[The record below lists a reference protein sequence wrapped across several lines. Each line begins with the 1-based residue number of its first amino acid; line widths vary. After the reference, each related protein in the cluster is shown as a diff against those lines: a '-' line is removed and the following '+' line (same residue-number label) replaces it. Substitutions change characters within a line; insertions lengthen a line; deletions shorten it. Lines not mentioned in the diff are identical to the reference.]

1 MARKVSIILT
11 PCDLITDIDCSNLA
25 SKSKVT
31 SENQRCHSPEK
42 EELNNCHNT
51 KNVKV
56 IHSTRTTDQEYEG
69 PADETDENGLEN
81 DLGSPSSGFTPV
93 SFYGSRSQNF
103 TPRTKLFSPNA
114 HKKLREDSDDLG
126 DSSSGIKRK
135 FKKQS
140 NSATVKKKRKTANNV
155 RQGKS
160 GGKRSKSSSSVHENG
175 IQVCKSESLVSVDED
190 NKSEGKTEN
199 FELVINDVDGSG
211 EGPEESTYL
220 PQLNYG
226 SEGSGVDLASEKSSP
241 NLVKSAASD
250 IDSVCSEASLCSGPG
265 TLLEGLLLRKNGN
278 EYIFSSSVDSD
289 APKEQLT
296 PSSEDSSKERTIC
309 VTNGIMISDPT
320 STSQNKSL
328 VGKMIVAG
336 NHNDDSQSSLTFSM
350 PSPDTSESDFTLK
363 MSDKDADS
371 SSSKSS
377 PEHQAS
383 IMRYFRSVPA
393 PKCKTKL
400 IANGVSSPTLPDN
413 PPEAKNRL
421 DVFLCLMGYILLTN
435 RVRGPYCK
443 LWLAFFPIDLW
454 LKHEARGP

>member
-1 MARKVSIILT
+1 MAQKLSIILT

-31 SENQRCHSPEK
+31 SENQRCDSPEK
-42 EELNNCHNT
+42 EKLNNCHNT
-51 KNVKV
+51 KNDEV
-56 IHSTRTTDQEYEG
+56 IHSTRTTDQKHQGSE
-69 PADETDENGLEN
+69 DETDKNGLEN

-93 SFYGSRSQNF
+93 TFYGSRGQNF
-103 TPRTKLFSPNA
+103 TPRTKLFSPSA
-114 HKKLREDSDDLG
+114 HKKLRQDSEDLG

-140 NSATVKKKRKTANNV
+140 NSATVKKKRKTSNNV

-160 GGKRSKSSSSVHENG
+160 GGKRSKSSSAVHENG
-175 IQVCKSESLVSVDED
+175 IQVRKSESVVSVDED
-190 NKSEGKTEN
+190 NENEGKAKN
-199 FELVINDVDGSG
+199 FEMVINDVDESK
-211 EGPEESTYL
+211 EGPEESTCFTE
-220 PQLNYG
+220 LNYG
-226 SEGSGVDLASEKSSP
+226 SEGSGIDLASEKSSP
-241 NLVKSAASD
+241 NLMKSVASD

-278 EYIFSSSVDSD
+278 EYIFSSPVDSD

-296 PSSEDSSKERTIC
+296 PSSEDSSKERTTCIGIA
-309 VTNGIMISDPT
+309 NGIMISDPP

-328 VGKMIVAG
+328 VGKMTVAG

-350 PSPDTSESDFTLK
+350 SSPDTSESDFTLK

-383 IMRYFRSVPA
+383 IMRYFRSIPA

-400 IANGVSSPTLPDN
+400 IANGVSSSTLPDN

-421 DVFLCLMGYILLTN
+421 DVSLCLMGY
-435 RVRGPYCK
+435 
-443 LWLAFFPIDLW
+443 
-454 LKHEARGP
+454 